1 MSSEDES
8 GIQRVERQ
16 LAKMELSG
24 KQYTYDKREH
34 LNIVFI
40 GHVDAGKSTLGGQ
53 LLYLT
58 GMVDKRTIEK
68 YERDAK
74 EKGRESWFLAFV
86 LDCGEDEREKGKTVE
101 VGRAHFETINKR
113 YTILDAPGHR
123 AYVPNMIGGAA
134 QADVGVLVISAR
146 KGEFETGFEKGG
158 QTREHATLAKT
169 LGVEHLVVVINKM
182 DDPSVEWSK
191 ERYDEITSKLT
202 PFLKGIGYV
211 LGKTFNYIP
220 ISGYSGANL
229 LTKVSPTDC
238 PWFEGKTFIDTLD
251 EMKPLNRFPD
261 APLRV
266 PIIDKYKDR
275 GTTVVLGKVES
286 GRIHVGQKCVLMPNK
301 TPVEITRLV
310 CHEDD
315 CELVNPG
322 DNVAIFLKGDDT
334 EVSAGFVLCDE
345 SKPCLPVKEFIGQFL
360 VLDKPLFS
368 AGYSAVLHIHT
379 AVEQVTITKFVAKLD
394 KKTLKKLPDRPKFGK
409 TGDLL
414 LVVFELEKSICMEK
428 FETLGQMGRF
438 TIRDKDK
445 TIGIG
450 KVTGIKPVTGV
461 AN

>member
-1 MSSEDES
+1 MADDNIESE
-8 GIQRVERQ
+8 IRRVEKQ
-16 LAKMELSG
+16 LAKMDVNG
-24 KQYTYDKREH
+24 KSYTYDKREH

-53 LLYLT
+53 LLFIT
-58 GMVDKRTIEK
+58 GMVDQRTIEK
-68 YERDAK
+68 YEREAK

-101 VGRAHFETINKR
+101 VGRAHFETEKKR

-169 LGVEHLVVVINKM
+169 LGVEQLVVVINKM

-191 ERYDEITSKLT
+191 ERYDEITGKLT

-211 LGKTFNYIP
+211 PGKTFNFIP
-220 ISGYSGANL
+220 VSGYTGANL
-229 LTKVSPTDC
+229 MNKIPESDC
-238 PWFEGKTFIDTLD
+238 PWFSGPTFIDYLD
-251 EMKPLNRFPD
+251 QLPVIGRLPNG
-261 APLRV
+261 PLRI
-266 PIIDKYKDR
+266 PIIDKYKER
-275 GTTVVLGKVES
+275 GTTVILGKVES
-286 GRIHVGQKCVLMPNK
+286 GRIHVGQKCILMPNK
-301 TPVEITRLV
+301 TAVEVSRLV
-310 CHEDD
+310 CHDD
-315 CELVNPG
+315 DYELVNPG
-322 DNVAIFLKGDDT
+322 DNVAIYLKADDI
-334 EVSAGFVLCDE
+334 EVSTGHVLCNE
-345 SKPCLPVKEFIGQFL
+345 ASPCYPVKEFIGQFL

-379 AVEQVTITKFVAKLD
+379 AVEQVTVTKFVAKLD
-394 KKTLKKLPDRPKFGK
+394 KKTLKKMGDEKPKFGK
-409 TGDLL
+409 TGELL
-414 LVVFELEKSICMEK
+414 LIVFELDKSVCLEK

-450 KVTGIKPVTGV
+450 KVTGIKPL
-461 AN
+461 N